1 MVRPMPLDVPLDG
14 FVAPGFEPVRAAF
27 AQHLERGEE
36 SGAAVAV
43 FRAGEPV
50 VDLWGGWS
58 DRGGRGRPRV
68 PWDRDTL
75 IVIFSA
81 TKGLA
86 ALVLLKLAESGA
98 FDYEDRV
105 ADHWPG
111 FAKNGKGDIT
121 IRQLLNHRAGLA
133 GLDHPLTLE
142 QVTRA
147 DAWPDI
153 VAALEAQAPA
163 WAPGTDQAY
172 HATTYGLYVA
182 ELIRRVA
189 PGIDVSTYFRD
200 TIAAPLGAD
209 TWLGAPAEVDARVA
223 QLYPPSI
230 LTRVRGMAP
239 SLISGEGPDG
249 QVSRAFLTPR
259 SLTRRAFLN
268 PHVPSADLRLF
279 NALAARRT
287 PLLWA
292 SGVSSA
298 RGLARIYAP
307 LADGGEAFGHRLVR
321 AEALPPLH
329 ARQGWSERDPVLG
342 KPLGWSQGFLKE
354 ETTLF
359 SPHPESFGHAGLGG
373 SLGWADPITR
383 TSFAYVTNSLD
394 WRVRSKRCIELCHA
408 LHASPALRA

>member
-1 MVRPMPLDVPLDG
+1 MVRSMPADVPLDG
-14 FVAPGFEPVRAAF
+14 FVAPGFEPVREAF
-27 AQHLERGEE
+27 AAHLASGEE
-36 SGAAVAV
+36 AGGAVAV

-58 DRGGRGRPRV
+58 DRGGKGRAPV
-68 PWDRDTL
+68 AWDRETM

-86 ALVLLKLAESGA
+86 ALLLLHLAEAGA
-98 FDYEDRV
+98 FSYEDRV

-111 FAKNGKGDIT
+111 FAASGKGDIT
-121 IRQLLNHRAGLA
+121 IRQLLNHQAGLA
-133 GLDHPLTLE
+133 ALDHPLTLE

-147 DAWPDI
+147 EAWPDI

-189 PGIDVSTYFRD
+189 PGADISRYFREH
-200 TIAAPLGAD
+200 IAAPLGAD

-223 QLYPPSI
+223 ELYPPSI

-239 SLISGEGPDG
+239 SLLSGAGADG

-259 SLTRRAFLN
+259 SLMRRAFLN

-279 NALAARRT
+279 NTLAVRRT

-298 RGLARIYAP
+298 RGLARVYAP
-307 LADGGEAFGHRLVR
+307 LADGGAAFGHRLVR
-321 AEALPPLH
+321 AEALTPLH
-329 ARQGWSERDPVLG
+329 ARQGWSERDRVLG

-354 ETTLF
+354 EISLF

-383 TSFAYVTNSLD
+383 TSFAYVTNALD
-394 WRVRSKRCIELCHA
+394 WRVRSKRCIALCQA
-408 LHASPALRA
+408 LHASPGIAG